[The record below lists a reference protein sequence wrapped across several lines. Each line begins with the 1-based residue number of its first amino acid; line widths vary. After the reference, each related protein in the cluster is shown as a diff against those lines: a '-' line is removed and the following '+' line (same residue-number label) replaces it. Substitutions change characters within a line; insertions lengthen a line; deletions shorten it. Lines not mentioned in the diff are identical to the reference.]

1 MNDLIQTFLD
11 RKDDWILA
19 LGEHLQISFVA
30 LACAILIAIPLA
42 ILVSKR
48 EHLANLL
55 LQFTGIL
62 QTIPSLAI
70 LGLLIPIF
78 GIGKIPAILTLI
90 VYAIFPILQNTVTGL
105 QEIDPSLQEAATAF
119 GMNRWEKL
127 KKFEI
132 ALAAP
137 VILSGIRTATVLV
150 IGTATLAA
158 LIGAGGLGSFIL
170 LGIDRNN
177 SSLILIGAIS
187 TAILALLFHYLIG
200 FVEKCSLKLVGK
212 CNLTVIFISFFTLFS
227 ISSISLFPMSMM
239 MQDKVIIAG
248 KLGSEPEILL
258 NMYKELIE
266 DQSDITVELK
276 PNFGKTTFVYE
287 ALKAGQI
294 DIYPEFTGT
303 VTSTLLKQ
311 LPSTS
316 TNPDEVYQAA
326 RKGIFAQDKLIYLKP
341 MLYQNTYALAVKE
354 DYAKEHGLE
363 TISDLTKVQANATA
377 GFSLEFNDREDGG
390 KGLKDRYKLSL
401 DVKTLEPALRY
412 KAIDNGNVQIIDA
425 YSTDS
430 ELQEYHLKTL
440 KDDQQLFPPY
450 QGAPLL
456 REETLKKYPQ
466 LEGILNQLAGKIT
479 EKDMQEMNYQ
489 VNVEGKSP
497 SQVAKTYLKE
507 HHLISN

>member
-1 MNDLIQTFLD
+1 MNELIQTFLD
-11 RKDDWILA
+11 RKEDWLLA

-30 LACAILIAIPLA
+30 VASAILIAIPLA

-48 EHLANLL
+48 EHVANLL
-55 LQFTGIL
+55 LQFTGVL

-78 GIGKIPAILTLI
+78 GIGKVPAILTLI
-90 VYAIFPILQNTVTGL
+90 VYAIFPILQNTITGL

-137 VILSGIRTATVLV
+137 VILSGIRTATVLI

-177 SSLILIGAIS
+177 STLILIGAIS
-187 TAILALLFHYLIG
+187 SALLALLFHFLIG
-200 FVEKCSLKLVGK
+200 LVEKRSLK
-212 CNLTVIFISFFTLFS
+212 TIFISFVALLG
-227 ISSISLFPMSMM
+227 ISSLSLLPMSMM
-239 MQDKVIIAG
+239 MQDKIVIAG

-266 DQSDITVELK
+266 DQTDITVEVK

-287 ALKAGQI
+287 ALKTGQI
-294 DIYPEFTGT
+294 DLYPEFTGT

-311 LPSTS
+311 PPSIS
-316 TNPDEVYQAA
+316 NNPEEVYQAA
-326 RKGIFAQDKLIYLKP
+326 RKGIFEQDKLVYLKP
-341 MLYQNTYALAVKE
+341 MRYQNTYALAVKE

-363 TISDLTKVQANATA
+363 TISDLAKVQSTATA

-390 KGLKDRYKLSL
+390 NGLKDRYKLHL
-401 DVKTLEPALRY
+401 QVKTLEPALRY
-412 KAIDNGNVQIIDA
+412 KAIDNGNVQLIDA

-450 QGAPLL
+450 QGAPLI
-456 REETLKKYPQ
+456 RQETLKKYPQ
-466 LEGILNQLAGKIT
+466 LEGILNQLAGTIT
-479 EKDMQEMNYQ
+479 EEEMQDMNYQ

-497 SQVAKTYLKE
+497 SQVAKDFLKT
-507 HHLISN
+507 HQLIGN

>member
-1 MNDLIQTFLD
+1 MNDVIQTFLD
-11 RKDDWILA
+11 RKDDWLLA

-48 EHLANLL
+48 ERLANLL

-137 VILSGIRTATVLV
+137 VILSGIRTATVLI

-187 TAILALLFHYLIG
+187 SAILALLFHFLIG
-200 FVEKCSLKLVGK
+200 LVEKRSLK
-212 CNLTVIFISFFTLFS
+212 TIFISFIALLS
-227 ISSISLFPMSMM
+227 ISSLSLFPMSMM
-239 MQDKVIIAG
+239 MQDKIVIAG

-266 DQSDITVELK
+266 EQTDIAVELK
-276 PNFGKTTFVYE
+276 PNFGKTTFIYE

-294 DIYPEFTGT
+294 DLYPEFTGT

-311 LPSTS
+311 SPSTS
-316 TNPDEVYQAA
+316 TDPEEVYQAA
-326 RKGIFAQDKLIYLKP
+326 RKGIFAQDRLIYLKP
-341 MLYQNTYALAVKE
+341 MRYQNTYALAVKE
-354 DYAKEHGLE
+354 DYAKEHSLE
-363 TISDLTKVQANATA
+363 TISDLAKVQASATA

-390 KGLKDRYKLSL
+390 KGLKDRYKLQL
-401 DVKTLEPALRY
+401 NVKTLEPALRY
-412 KAIDNGNVQIIDA
+412 KAIDNGNVQLIDA

-440 KDDQQLFPPY
+440 KDDKQLFPPY

-466 LEGILNQLAGKIT
+466 LEAILNQLAGKIT
-479 EKDMQEMNYQ
+479 EKDMQDMNYQ
-489 VNVEGKSP
+489 VNIEGKAP

-507 HHLISN
+507 HQLIGK

>member
-11 RKDDWILA
+11 RKEDWLLA

-30 LACAILIAIPLA
+30 LACATLLAIPLA
-42 ILVSKR
+42 VLVSKR
-48 EHLANLL
+48 ERLANLL

-78 GIGKIPAILTLI
+78 GIGKVPAILTLV
-90 VYAIFPILQNTVTGL
+90 VYALFPILQNTVTGL

-137 VILSGIRTATVLV
+137 VILSGVRTATVLV
-150 IGTATLAA
+150 IGTTTLAD

-177 SSLILIGAIS
+177 SSLILIGAMS
-187 TAILALLFHYLIG
+187 SAILALLFHYLIG
-200 FVEKCSLKLVGK
+200 LVDKRSLKTMFVS
-212 CNLTVIFISFFTLFS
+212 FIALFC
-227 ISSISLFPMSMM
+227 ISGFSLFPMSMM
-239 MQDKVIIAG
+239 MQDKIVIAG
-248 KLGSEPEILL
+248 KIGSEPEILL
-258 NMYKELIE
+258 HLYKELIE
-266 DQSDITVELK
+266 DQTDIRVELK

-294 DIYPEFTGT
+294 DLYPEFTGT

-311 LPSTS
+311 PPSSS
-316 TNPDEVYQAA
+316 TDPDQVYQAA
-326 RKGIFAQDKLIYLKP
+326 RKGIFEQDKLIYLKP

-354 DYAKEHGLE
+354 DYAKEQGLE
-363 TISDLTKVQANATA
+363 TISDLAKIQTSATA
-377 GFSLEFNDREDGG
+377 GFSLEFNDRDDGG
-390 KGLKDRYKLSL
+390 KGLKDRYQLKLQ
-401 DVKTLEPALRY
+401 VKTLEPALRY
-412 KAIDNGNVQIIDA
+412 KAIEQGNVQIIDA

-430 ELQEYHLKTL
+430 ELRQYQLKTL
-440 KDDQQLFPPY
+440 KDDRQLFPPY

-466 LEGILNQLAGKIT
+466 LENVLNQLAGKIT
-479 EKDMQEMNYQ
+479 EKDMQDMNYQ

-497 SQVAKTYLKE
+497 SKVAKAYLKE
-507 HHLISN
+507 HRLIAD

>member
-11 RKDDWILA
+11 RKEDWLLA
-19 LGEHLQISFVA
+19 LGEHLQISFMA
-30 LACAILIAIPLA
+30 LACAILLAVPLA
-42 ILVSKR
+42 IVLSKR
-48 EHLANLL
+48 ERLASLI

-78 GIGKIPAILTLI
+78 GIGKIPAIVTLI

-127 KKFEI
+127 TKFEI

-177 SSLILIGAIS
+177 SSLILIGAMS
-187 TAILALLFHYLIG
+187 SAILALLFHYLIG
-200 FVEKCSLKLVGK
+200 LVDKRSLK
-212 CNLTVIFISFFTLFS
+212 TMSISFIALFCL
-227 ISSISLFPMSMM
+227 SSISLLPMSMM
-239 MQDKVIIAG
+239 MQDKIVIAG

-258 NMYKELIE
+258 NIYKELIE
-266 DQSDITVELK
+266 DRTDITVELK

-294 DIYPEFTGT
+294 DLYPEFTGT

-311 LPSTS
+311 PPSTS

-341 MLYQNTYALAVKE
+341 MLYQNTYTLAVKE
-354 DYAKEHGLE
+354 DYAREHGLE
-363 TISDLTKVQANATA
+363 TISDLAKVQTSATA
-377 GFSLEFNDREDGG
+377 GFSLEFNDRQDGG
-390 KGLKDRYKLSL
+390 KGLQERYKLQL
-401 DVKTLEPALRY
+401 QVKTLEPALRY

-430 ELQEYHLKTL
+430 ELQEYQLKTL
-440 KDDQQLFPPY
+440 KDDRQLFPPY

-466 LEGILNQLAGKIT
+466 LEDILNQLAGKIT
-479 EKDMQEMNYQ
+479 EKDMQDMNYQ

-497 SQVAKTYLKE
+497 SKVAKAYLIE
-507 HHLISN
+507 QGLISNKW

>member
-11 RKDDWILA
+11 RKQDWLLA

-48 EHLANLL
+48 ERLANLL
-55 LQFTGIL
+55 LQFTGML

-78 GIGKIPAILTLI
+78 GIGKVPAILTLI

-137 VILSGIRTATVLV
+137 VILSGIRTATVLI

-177 SSLILIGAIS
+177 SALILIGAIS
-187 TAILALLFHYLIG
+187 SAILALLFHFLIG
-200 FVEKCSLKLVGK
+200 LVEKRSLKTMFV
-212 CNLTVIFISFFTLFS
+212 SFVALFC
-227 ISSISLFPMSMM
+227 ISSLSLFPMSMM
-239 MQDKVIIAG
+239 MQDKIVIAG

-266 DQSDITVELK
+266 DQTDIAVELK

-294 DIYPEFTGT
+294 DLYPEFTGT

-311 LPSTS
+311 PTSTS
-316 TNPDEVYQAA
+316 TDPEEVYQAA
-326 RKGIFAQDKLIYLKP
+326 RKGIFAQDRLIYLKP

-354 DYAKEHGLE
+354 DYAKEHDLE
-363 TISDLTKVQANATA
+363 TISDLAKVQSTATA

-390 KGLKDRYKLSL
+390 KGLKDRYKLNL

-412 KAIDNGNVQIIDA
+412 KAIDNGNVHIIDA

-440 KDDQQLFPPY
+440 KDDKQLFPPY

-466 LEGILNQLAGKIT
+466 LEDILNQLAGTIT
-479 EKDMQEMNYQ
+479 EKDMQDMNYQ

-497 SQVAKTYLKE
+497 SQVAKAYLKE
-507 HHLISN
+507 HKLIGD

>member
-11 RKDDWILA
+11 RKQDWLLA

-48 EHLANLL
+48 ERLANLS
-55 LQFTGIL
+55 LQFTGML

-78 GIGKIPAILTLI
+78 GIGKVPAILTLI
-90 VYAIFPILQNTVTGL
+90 VYAIFPILQNTITGL

-127 KKFEI
+127 TKFEI

-137 VILSGIRTATVLV
+137 VILSGIRTATVLI

-177 SSLILIGAIS
+177 SSLILIGAFS
-187 TAILALLFHYLIG
+187 SASLALLFHFLIG
-200 FVEKCSLKLVGK
+200 LVEKRSLKIMFV
-212 CNLTVIFISFFTLFS
+212 SFVALFC
-227 ISSISLFPMSMM
+227 ISSLSLFPMSMM
-239 MQDKVIIAG
+239 MQDKIVIAG

-266 DQSDITVELK
+266 DKTDIAVELK

-294 DIYPEFTGT
+294 DLYPEFTGT

-311 LPSTS
+311 PPSTS
-316 TNPDEVYQAA
+316 TNPEEVYQAA
-326 RKGIFAQDKLIYLKP
+326 RKGIFAQDKLVYLKP
-341 MLYQNTYALAVKE
+341 MRYQNTYALAVKE
-354 DYAKEHGLE
+354 DYAKEHGLN
-363 TISDLTKVQANATA
+363 TISDLATVQSTATA

-390 KGLKDRYKLSL
+390 NGLKDRYKLQL
-401 DVKTLEPALRY
+401 NVKTLEPALRY
-412 KAIDNGNVQIIDA
+412 KAIDNGNVHIIDA

-440 KDDQQLFPPY
+440 QDDKQLFPPY

-466 LEGILNQLAGKIT
+466 LEDILNQLAGKIT
-479 EKDMQEMNYQ
+479 EKEMQTMNYQ

-497 SQVAKTYLKE
+497 SQVSKTYLKE
-507 HHLISN
+507 HKLIGD